1 MKVEELI
8 GVLSELPPSLD
19 IGLSLTPINDIDC
32 AYRFV
37 THDIYEIREVIPQHD
52 RKYGMFCNIILT
64 QRNKK
69 ELFPEVNKWK

>member
-8 GVLSELPPSLD
+8 EVLSELPPSLD

-32 AYRFV
+32 AYRFA
-37 THDIYEIREVIPQHD
+37 THDIYEIRDVIIRNDP
-52 RKYGMFCNIILT
+52 KYGDFCNILLI

-69 ELFPEVNKWK
+69 ELFPEVNK

>member
-1 MKVEELI
+1 MKVEKLI
-8 GVLSELPPSLD
+8 EVLSELPPSLD

-32 AYRFV
+32 AYRFA
-37 THDIYEIREVIPQHD
+37 THDIYEIQAVILQNDP
-52 RKYGMFCNIILT
+52 KYGDFCNIILI

>member
-8 GVLSELPPSLD
+8 EVLSELPPSLD

-32 AYRFV
+32 AYMFA
-37 THDIYEIREVIPQHD
+37 THDIFEIRDVILQNDP
-52 RKYGMFCNIILT
+52 KYGGFCNIILI

-69 ELFPEVNKWK
+69 ELFPEVNK

>member
-8 GVLSELPPSLD
+8 EVLSELPPSLD

-32 AYRFV
+32 AYRFA
-37 THDIYEIREVIPQHD
+37 THDIYEIRDVIIQNDP
-52 RKYGMFCNIILT
+52 KYGDFCNILIT

-69 ELFPEVNKWK
+69 SVFGGIDE

>member
-8 GVLSELPPSLD
+8 EELRKLPPSLD

-32 AYRFV
+32 AYRFA
-37 THDIYEIREVIPQHD
+37 THDIYEIRAVILQND
-52 RKYGMFCNIILT
+52 RKYGDFCNIILT

-69 ELFPEVNKWK
+69 ELFPEVNK

>member
-1 MKVEELI
+1 MKVEKLI

-32 AYRFV
+32 AYRFA
-37 THDIYEIREVIPQHD
+37 THDIYEIRDVIVQNDP
-52 RKYGMFCNIILT
+52 KYGIVCNILLV

-69 ELFPEVNKWK
+69 ELFPGVNK